1 VRLTLIQRWPE
12 LASNLHPVSDSRR
25 RIDRALEPEF
35 VDDLDAVD
43 LVELRERR
51 DTAEDV
57 EAMVSYYRR
66 LIHGRMDLLD
76 FELSRR
82 GGQEERTLL
91 EALPEILARGMV
103 LGSEPTLK
111 YIEVMPPLPET
122 TGRRL
127 IDRIMDDGV
136 LAQLPELTDDEITE
150 SLTDLRDFERQLS
163 AQRKQLHLVIDK
175 IQEEI
180 VSRYRTEH
188 GTPTAAG

>member
-1 VRLTLIQRWPE
+1 
-12 LASNLHPVSDSRR
+12 VSDTRR

-43 LVELRERR
+43 LGELRERR

-127 IDRIMDDGV
+127 IDKIMDDGV
-136 LAQLPELTDDEITE
+136 LAQLPELTDEEITE

-188 GTPTAAG
+188 GTPTVAG